1 MIVLMLDHLK
11 FLSKLLRHLSAQHF
25 KLTVCPV
32 KVLRRD
38 MTLLL
43 SDASRMKN
51 YRVSHNNICLCLWF
65 LILTFLL
72 SLNIQVILNKLF
84 QKMVIFFVLIND
96 SAMVTFLGYKIT
108 TPKRVY
114 SGKLLCCVRLCM
126 VFSIIT

>member
-1 MIVLMLDHLK
+1 MLDHLK
-11 FLSKLLRHLSAQHF
+11 FLGKLLRHLSAQHF

-32 KVLRRD
+32 KDLRRD

-43 SDASRMKN
+43 SDASRMKD
-51 YRVSHNNICLCLWF
+51 YRVSHNNTCLCLWF
-65 LILTFLL
+65 LILIFLL

-108 TPKRVY
+108 TPKQVLL
-114 SGKLLCCVRLCM
+114 GKTAMLC
-126 VFSIIT
+126 